1 MSAVHRYEG
10 TINQFLGD
18 GFMALFGAPLALEDH
33 ARRAVLA
40 ALELHANLQERPIKL
55 EEMRL
60 HVQMRIG
67 LNTGLVVVGSIGDNL
82 RMDYTAVGDTTNLAA
97 RLQQIAE
104 PGTILMSD
112 AATQLVQDD
121 MQIEPLEPV
130 FVKGKNEPL
139 SVYQV
144 LGRAP
149 SRAPIERRSA
159 RILSRF
165 VGRERELQS
174 LREWLDQVK
183 GGQGQIVGIVAEP
196 GMGQSRLLREFHRSL
211 TAQDVDVLQGGCV
224 SYGSAMPYL
233 PVLDL
238 LRDACD
244 IGEADPPEAI
254 RENVRRHLQAVGI
267 APQEGEPYLLQWL
280 GWQEGVDKL
289 TALSSETIK
298 TRAFEILRQMFLKR
312 SQQRPL
318 IIVVED
324 LHWIDKSS
332 EDFLVYLS
340 DSLASASILLLAT
353 YRPGYRPP
361 WGDKSYPTQIA
372 LPRLTPSDSLTVVQ
386 SILRKKTFPHSLAQI
401 ILEKTDGNPLFLE
414 ELTQAIIK
422 HGDMRT
428 GAAVPDTLQGVLMAR
443 IDRLPDGTKRLLQ
456 TAAILGRS
464 VPMHL
469 LRAIWRFGD

>member
-183 GGQGQIVGIVAEP
+183 GG
-196 GMGQSRLLREFHRSL
+196 R
-211 TAQDVDVLQGGCV
+211 
-224 SYGSAMPYL
+224 
-233 PVLDL
+233 
-238 LRDACD
+238 
-244 IGEADPPEAI
+244 
-254 RENVRRHLQAVGI
+254 
-267 APQEGEPYLLQWL
+267 
-280 GWQEGVDKL
+280 
-289 TALSSETIK
+289 
-298 TRAFEILRQMFLKR
+298 
-312 SQQRPL
+312 
-318 IIVVED
+318 
-324 LHWIDKSS
+324 DKSS
-332 EDFLVYLS
+332 VS
-340 DSLASASILLLAT
+340 WPSPVWASPACCGS
-353 YRPGYRPP
+353 
-361 WGDKSYPTQIA
+361 S
-372 LPRLTPSDSLTVVQ
+372 
-386 SILRKKTFPHSLAQI
+386 
-401 ILEKTDGNPLFLE
+401 
-414 ELTQAIIK
+414 
-422 HGDMRT
+422 
-428 GAAVPDTLQGVLMAR
+428 
-443 IDRLPDGTKRLLQ
+443 
-456 TAAILGRS
+456 TAA
-464 VPMHL
+464 
-469 LRAIWRFGD
+469 